1 MSKPLKGL
9 CSGNFVGDTELN
21 FSVLESLASEMSL
34 SRDGVSL
41 VQGSGD
47 IGGDS
52 LPPRLMLSSSSLI
65 TSSPTLPTSISS
77 SWLMLPL

>member
-1 MSKPLKGL
+1 MRDVMSKPLKGL

-52 LPPRLMLSSSSLI
+52 LPPRLMESSEKI
-65 TSSPTLPTSISS
+65 IRIRKE
-77 SWLMLPL
+77 